1 MEERN
6 KQKSISM
13 RTVIVAIVVLVLVV
27 AGASAVYFVMN
38 KDEGAENNTVSNSA
52 VNNTASAN
60 TTNNTTQTREV
71 PSGMKLYDNTEYG
84 FTALY
89 PATWPI
95 VSSVKNQTIGS
106 TEVTRLS
113 FNLYRPDIKSN
124 EESLF
129 VLLMRKDSIDQKPTN
144 YLDDHFN
151 PPTGTSWQEGDS
163 DFAGGSKVF
172 RLTGFD
178 SIGEIGDLPY
188 TGPYA
193 ESSDKKYVFFLAY
206 PQDKDQY
213 LSEIFGGTSYTM
225 ADFLKSWRWK

>member
-1 MEERN
+1 MEEL
-6 KQKSISM
+6 KKAKSISINM
-13 RTVIVAIVVLVLVV
+13 VILVIVVLVLLV
-27 AGASAVYFVMN
+27 AGVSAVYFVMN
-38 KDEGAENNTVSNSA
+38 KDEGAENNTVFNGA
-52 VNNTASAN
+52 ANDMASAN
-60 TTNNTTQTREV
+60 TSSNTTQTREV

-106 TEVTRLS
+106 TEVARLS

-129 VLLMRKDSIDQKPTN
+129 VLFMKKDSVDQKPTD
-144 YLDDHFN
+144 YLDNHFN
-151 PPTGTSWQEGDS
+151 PPSGTSWQEGDS

-193 ESSDKKYVFFLAY
+193 ESSDKKYVIFLAY